1 MSVNLQF
8 IIRDGKRILQQE
20 VMDPVLLRKVW
31 KDVPLKETEDLDPGF
46 GHPPTGG
53 LAMDHLDA
61 GGTNAEEDGPLVSLN
76 GTFQDW
82 LNSQ

>member
-8 IIRDGKRILQQE
+8 VLRDGKRILQQE
-20 VMDPVLLRKVW
+20 VTDPVLHRKVW

-53 LAMDHLDA
+53 LAMDHLEPGSNLD
-61 GGTNAEEDGPLVSLN
+61 
-76 GTFQDW
+76 
-82 LNSQ
+82 